1 MLKIIDATNFKL
13 ASLLGEAGWS
23 RRFAKYWG
31 NNGTVFNKR
40 VYIYPK
46 HHVTGNANTTKL
58 LKMMGSYN
66 DVMAMDPKG
75 VESMWLYLNPEKL
88 TASSEDY
95 FTSYFIAQLIEN
107 NMVVDQWYN
116 FTLNY
121 TLEDKALLTMN
132 GIDLYNYTK
141 TNWSTIH
148 STLYSTSNTR
158 EMVRLSELSKFF
170 FYEQNEQDF
179 VMEYIN
185 AKKTVGTVFKSD
197 PYDPDSII
205 AYNRKVLQA
214 TVAIDF
220 RVKRVSEIG
229 EDSNIVN
236 KIISTSNA
244 LEKSMILQNSQMGY
258 NSEDMSW
265 SWFEPLVT
273 DEIWLNSQL
282 RVETWNNLK
291 FKDRSKLISFV
302 IDQDYQEED
311 TDWWEDLLV
320 IVIVIVVIYFTGPE
334 GGAWTASAL
343 AYTATMVAL
352 TMTIVSAVAANNG
365 NYALAE
371 FAGNIGKVAGFIAMA
386 AGLVNMTNQLST
398 AMKTAATE
406 AAKNESLKFIAQHG
420 IETATTEAAK
430 AAWTTELASLGS
442 SDMLGVI
449 IENALSTGTDGFMN
463 MANKG
468 LSIVNKLYEMYSKNE
483 LEDIK
488 VESESL
494 DKQMNEFYQEDA
506 LEDNNMGNMLYQ
518 VTLNPLT
525 TISTYQNILNTK
537 IDNLYYTEA
546 DYQGDRFNVMVS
558 GPYKGIHL
566 V

>member
-141 TNWSTIH
+141 ANWSTIH

-158 EMVRLSELSKFF
+158 DMVRLSELSKFF
-170 FYEQNEQDF
+170 FYEQDQQDF

-265 SWFEPLVT
+265 SWFEPSVT

-282 RVETWNNLK
+282 RVEAWNNLK

-320 IVIVIVVIYFTGPE
+320 IVIVIVVVVLTGPE
-334 GGAWTASAL
+334 NGVWTAEAL
-343 AYTATMVAL
+343 AYTASVVAL
-352 TMTIVSAVAANNG
+352 SMMVVSAVAANSG
-365 NYALAE
+365 HYALAR
-371 FAGNIGKVAGFIAMA
+371 FAGNIGQVAGFIAMA

-449 IENALSTGTDGFMN
+449 IENAFSTGIDGFMN

>member
-141 TNWSTIH
+141 TNWNTIH

-179 VMEYIN
+179 VMEYVN
-185 AKKTVGTVFKSD
+185 AKKTVSTVFKSN
-197 PYDPDSII
+197 PYDSDNII

-214 TVAIDF
+214 TVAVDF

-229 EDSNIVN
+229 EDSNIVS

-244 LEKSMILQNSQMGY
+244 LEKSMILQNSQM
-258 NSEDMSW
+258 NFNPDDITW

-311 TDWWEDLLV
+311 TDWWEDVLV
-320 IVIVIVVIYFTGPE
+320 IVIVIVVVVLTGPE
-334 GGAWTASAL
+334 NGVWTAEAL
-343 AYTATMVAL
+343 AYTASVVAL
-352 TMTIVSAVAANNG
+352 SMMVVSAVAANSG
-365 NYALAE
+365 HYALAR
-371 FAGNIGKVAGFIAMA
+371 FAGNIGQVAGFIAMA

-518 VTLNPLT
+518 VALNPLT